1 MDIKNYNAIFSNNL
15 LYMLS
20 KNKKKQIDLSK
31 DLKIP
36 KSTVSSWCCGRRIPK
51 FKTLAIIADYLN
63 IDNPIILLDEN
74 LKNFI

>member
-1 MDIKNYNAIFSNNL
+1 MHIKDYNNIFSQNL
-15 LYMLS
+15 SYLLL
-20 KNKKKQIDLSK
+20 KNGKKQIDLSK

-36 KSTVSSWCCGRRIPK
+36 KSTVSSWCCGKRMPK
-51 FKTLAIIADYLN
+51 LKNLSNIATYLS